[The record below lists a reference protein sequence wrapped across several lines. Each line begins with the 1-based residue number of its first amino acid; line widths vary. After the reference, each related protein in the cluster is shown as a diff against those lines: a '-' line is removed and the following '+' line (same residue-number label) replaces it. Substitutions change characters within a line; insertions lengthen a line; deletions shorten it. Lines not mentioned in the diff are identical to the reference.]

1 MVGSTYFAVM
11 AGGLGSNKLLVR
23 QLEKAPAL
31 RDAFFVCGV
40 PTEILSTS
48 VTRFTFMF
56 SDFIDGCLR
65 AASERYFQCTPRE
78 RAPRR
83 ASELSL
89 APLPVPRRDRWAGQ
103 RGRMPRTTFAPD
115 GTPPE
120 ITGTPP
126 ESRTLS
132 GLPYA
137 QCFAS
142 LSALPAAYAEEE
154 IFALIDAH
162 DASASALFTEKEA
175 QAMPKL
181 M

>member
-1 MVGSTYFAVM
+1 
-11 AGGLGSNKLLVR
+11 
-23 QLEKAPAL
+23 
-31 RDAFFVCGV
+31 
-40 PTEILSTS
+40 
-48 VTRFTFMF
+48 
-56 SDFIDGCLR
+56 
-65 AASERYFQCTPRE
+65 
-78 RAPRR
+78 
-83 ASELSL
+83 
-89 APLPVPRRDRWAGQ
+89 
-103 RGRMPRTTFAPD
+103 MPRTTFAPD

-175 QAMPKL
+175 QAMRVLKAEVASGRAVRRRRRSRAAKL